1 MRGSE
6 DNLTAKVRVAVRV
19 RWSARISLEMMRM
32 IIIKLTFA
40 VKVYTELWALSR
52 GRCWA
57 PQSSCSASISLLI

>member
-40 VKVYTELWALSR
+40 VKVYTELWALS
-52 GRCWA
+52 
-57 PQSSCSASISLLI
+57 